1 MKKLISYILT
11 FLLVIVLIA
20 LVLIAC
26 IKEKVLNIDN
36 ILQIFDNVNFYEN
49 TYKTLNEN
57 FSNYIEQSGLDESV
71 IKDIIT
77 VEDIKTEIR
86 NCIESIYNNT
96 KYTINKEDIEKRLNE
111 NINNYLEENHRKL
124 NSSEENAVSTFVS
137 KISSVY
143 ASEVFPIDLI
153 SKININLK
161 KISNIVDIANISLYV
176 SVVVLLLLLIIINIK
191 NIMKVLN
198 YIGVSLLSS
207 GIVLYAPKIFI
218 DYKLHINDINIY
230 NRNISDIIIN
240 IINDILNYFSKIP
253 IIFIVIAIVL
263 LFVANLLKKDDNKKY
278 NI

>member
-176 SVVVLLLLLIIINIK
+176 SDK
-191 NIMKVLN
+191 
-198 YIGVSLLSS
+198 
-207 GIVLYAPKIFI
+207 
-218 DYKLHINDINIY
+218 
-230 NRNISDIIIN
+230 
-240 IINDILNYFSKIP
+240 
-253 IIFIVIAIVL
+253 
-263 LFVANLLKKDDNKKY
+263 
-278 NI
+278 